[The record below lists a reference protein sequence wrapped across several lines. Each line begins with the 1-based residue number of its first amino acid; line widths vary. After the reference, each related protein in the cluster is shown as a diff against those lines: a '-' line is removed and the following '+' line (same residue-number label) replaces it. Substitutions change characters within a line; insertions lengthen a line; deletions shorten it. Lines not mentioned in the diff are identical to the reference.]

1 MICYFCESNIDKG
14 LYVPLPSKYS
24 ILALVCK
31 DCAGQITSNVHKAQE
46 ATA

>member
-14 LYVPLPSKYS
+14 LYVPPPSKYS

-31 DCAGQITSNVHKAQE
+31 GCAGQITSNVPKQE